1 MSNSNMKEIKN
12 SFIENSNILK
22 KYNISEEDAES
33 LIGEYQESVHKLLL
47 EYGYAQVSEGLR
59 LEVVKLQKRNH
70 VLRGQSYSNWRKY
83 KIKAKVSYSLY
94 ETIASAFEG
103 LLED

>member
-1 MSNSNMKEIKN
+1 MSNNTKEIKE
-12 SFIENSNILK
+12 SFIEDSTILK
-22 KYNISEEDAES
+22 KYNISEEDADT
-33 LIGEYQESVHKLLL
+33 LISEYQQSIHKVLL
-47 EYGYAQVSEGLR
+47 EYGNAQVSDGFR
-59 LEVVKLQKRNH
+59 LEVVKLKKRNH

-94 ETIASAFEG
+94 ETIAEAFDG